1 MRVLSMFD
9 GISCGRVA
17 LDRVGIMPEVYFA
30 SEIDEYAERVSAD
43 NWPDLVRLGD
53 AKGVDG
59 WDLGRIDLLLGGS
72 PCTNWSITK
81 KEGRELTASGT
92 GWELFSFYVKALQ
105 KFEPKY
111 FLYENVKSMSPTIR
125 EEITRALGVE
135 PILINSGLV
144 SAQNRERLYWTNI
157 QGIGQPKDKGIAL
170 GDILEHGRAWIE
182 KAYTLRASHGPHG
195 GPSSV
200 LRSIKTPGKF
210 SFNGVAESA
219 ETGDRQAAAAYEVR
233 SGYVT
238 IKGERYPLELPDG
251 NYRFRK
257 LTKVESCRLQTLPDN
272 YCKSVSDAQA
282 CKAVGNG
289 WTVDIIA
296 HILGHIPKG
305 DCYTM
310 KALVMTAQDAREFE
324 KLGGLTITKP
334 IKPAPRYIEGARF
347 VEDAPGWIVVG
358 ENGLHLYPEDGVAD
372 RYTPPVRAGDIVFL
386 REPWARLKNPAN
398 GEPSDRVILAADSTV
413 AEGQTAYKWAS
424 PVSMP
429 ESAARRFAVVSKV
442 EPIYNENVAVW
453 SITLEAVT
461 KATAEAGE
469 AGALPYSDA
478 PSPEEGSDY
487 FTYAGDMS
495 PEDHEHMIAAIN
507 QDRARLTEVQDRLI
521 RIDNRRRELAY
532 LNFEGRD
539 KVDPN
544 DRAALQ
550 EEDATLDA
558 EQAELAREEADLRR
572 SLEDAGAPSPT
583 VEDHAREKLAAIRSR
598 RAEIAA
604 ADPKDRVFEDLD
616 GEEENLAAEE
626 RDLSAYLGA
635 IDAAEDDPPGE
646 EPPAGDGEKDPPAA
660 QEDEE
665 VGSFTLGKCNY
676 CGREWGV
683 TLEGAKGG
691 GYPTQKTANAAATRV
706 CDCPEA
712 VENRKPEIG
721 VAFAVTTGAC
731 RYCGQLQEV
740 GPHPSQAAAD
750 ETATEVCSC
759 PSART
764 ARRIAEQIEDAQSRV
779 NRLFGEGAE
788 DLGFKPIAGDGAIEL
803 LERVVEL
810 IARGPISSASLNIR
824 GQCKAKFSITS
835 KGKIK
840 VSRSETRSCDLEA
853 GE

>member
-1 MRVLSMFD
+1 
-9 GISCGRVA
+9 
-17 LDRVGIMPEVYFA
+17 
-30 SEIDEYAERVSAD
+30 
-43 NWPDLVRLGD
+43 
-53 AKGVDG
+53 
-59 WDLGRIDLLLGGS
+59 
-72 PCTNWSITK
+72 
-81 KEGRELTASGT
+81 
-92 GWELFSFYVKALQ
+92 
-105 KFEPKY
+105 
-111 FLYENVKSMSPTIR
+111 
-125 EEITRALGVE
+125 
-135 PILINSGLV
+135 
-144 SAQNRERLYWTNI
+144 
-157 QGIGQPKDKGIAL
+157 
-170 GDILEHGRAWIE
+170 
-182 KAYTLRASHGPHG
+182 
-195 GPSSV
+195 
-200 LRSIKTPGKF
+200 
-210 SFNGVAESA
+210 
-219 ETGDRQAAAAYEVR
+219 
-233 SGYVT
+233 
-238 IKGERYPLELPDG
+238 
-251 NYRFRK
+251 
-257 LTKVESCRLQTLPDN
+257 
-272 YCKSVSDAQA
+272 
-282 CKAVGNG
+282 
-289 WTVDIIA
+289 
-296 HILGHIPKG
+296 
-305 DCYTM
+305 M

-334 IKPAPRYIEGARF
+334 IRPVPVTYCK
-347 VEDAPGWIVVG
+347 
-358 ENGLHLYPEDGVAD
+358 GLHLMEREPGSWLLVGGDNDVD
-372 RYTPPVRAGDIVFL
+372 RAEKFSNWYRAPVKAGDIVFL
-386 REPWARLKNPAN
+386 REPWHRLIDPTTK
-398 GEPSDRVILAADSTV
+398 EPSGRVILAADSTV
-413 AEGQTAYKWAS
+413 AEGQTSYKWAS

-429 ESAARRFAVVSKV
+429 EDAARRFAVVSKV

-461 KATAEAGE
+461 KAAAEAGE

-478 PSPEEGSDY
+478 PSPEEGSSY
-487 FTYAGDMS
+487 YTYAGDMS
-495 PEDHEHMIAAIN
+495 PEDHERMIAAIN
-507 QDRARLTEVQDRLI
+507 QDRARLAEVQDRLI

-558 EQAELAREEADLRR
+558 EQAELAREEADLRLA
-572 SLEDAGAPSPT
+572 LEDAGAPAPT
-583 VEDHAREKLAAIRSR
+583 TADHAREKLAAIRSR
-598 RAEIAA
+598 RAEIST
-604 ADPKDRVFEDLD
+604 ADQKTRVFEDLD
-616 GEEENLAAEE
+616 GEEENLTAEE
-626 RDLSAYLGA
+626 RDLTAYLEA
-635 IDAAEDDPPGE
+635 IDTAEDDPPGKE
-646 EPPAGDGEKDPPAA
+646 RPAEDGEQTTLDA

-665 VGSFTLGKCNY
+665 VGSFTFGKCNY

-691 GYPTQKTANAAATRV
+691 GYPTQRTANAAATRV

>member
-1 MRVLSMFD
+1 
-9 GISCGRVA
+9 
-17 LDRVGIMPEVYFA
+17 
-30 SEIDEYAERVSAD
+30 
-43 NWPDLVRLGD
+43 
-53 AKGVDG
+53 
-59 WDLGRIDLLLGGS
+59 
-72 PCTNWSITK
+72 
-81 KEGRELTASGT
+81 
-92 GWELFSFYVKALQ
+92 
-105 KFEPKY
+105 
-111 FLYENVKSMSPTIR
+111 
-125 EEITRALGVE
+125 
-135 PILINSGLV
+135 
-144 SAQNRERLYWTNI
+144 
-157 QGIGQPKDKGIAL
+157 
-170 GDILEHGRAWIE
+170 
-182 KAYTLRASHGPHG
+182 
-195 GPSSV
+195 
-200 LRSIKTPGKF
+200 
-210 SFNGVAESA
+210 
-219 ETGDRQAAAAYEVR
+219 
-233 SGYVT
+233 
-238 IKGERYPLELPDG
+238 
-251 NYRFRK
+251 
-257 LTKVESCRLQTLPDN
+257 
-272 YCKSVSDAQA
+272 
-282 CKAVGNG
+282 
-289 WTVDIIA
+289 
-296 HILGHIPKG
+296 
-305 DCYTM
+305 M

-334 IKPAPRYIEGARF
+334 IKPAPAAYVEGAKM
-347 VEDAPGWIVVG
+347 EEAAPGRWNLIREGVIYA
-358 ENGLHLYPEDGVAD
+358 HDGGATFT
-372 RYTPPVRAGDIVFL
+372 TPVNAGDIVFL

-461 KATAEAGE
+461 KAAAEAGE
-469 AGALPYSDA
+469 TGALPYSDA

-495 PEDHEHMIAAIN
+495 PEDHERMIAAIN
-507 QDRARLTEVQDRLI
+507 QDRARLAEVQDEIIRL
-521 RIDNRRRELAY
+521 
-532 LNFEGRD
+532 
-539 KVDPN
+539 
-544 DRAALQ
+544 
-550 EEDATLDA
+550 ATLPTNDDPS
-558 EQAELAREEADLRR
+558 EFKQIDEELKRLEGEEADLRR
-572 SLEDAGAPSPT
+572 ALEDAGAPSPT

-626 RDLSAYLGA
+626 RDLSAYLEA

-712 VENRKPEIG
+712 AENRKPEIG

-731 RYCGQLQEV
+731 KYCRQLQEV

-764 ARRIAEQIEDAQSRV
+764 ARRTAEQIEDAQSRV